1 MTSFWWLILFFIGFC
16 FIYSLGIVMCKK
28 YAKTNGKDSKYVS
41 AMDIRI
47 TGGGAGSAGC
57 SAGGSAGGSVGGAGI
72 FISCIDRI
80 FFYII

>member
-1 MTSFWWLILFFIGFC
+1 
-16 FIYSLGIVMCKK
+16 MCKK
-28 YAKTNGKDSKYVS
+28 YAKTNGKNSKYVS

-57 SAGGSAGGSVGGAGI
+57 SADGSAGGSVGGAGI